1 MRSLTVNVQG
11 ETNGGLGC
19 ETGEALK
26 VYSWGTWTFER
37 QVGEEDPTG
46 ETEEEYEELCY
57 SKCVSQLSFK
67 IVLYK
72 GAKCFRVK

>member
-1 MRSLTVNVQG
+1 M
-11 ETNGGLGC
+11 
-19 ETGEALK
+19 
-26 VYSWGTWTFER
+26 
-37 QVGEEDPTG
+37 GEEDPTG